1 MRVLPAA
8 MVVSAASLAVR
19 RRLWN
24 RRAIDLEGRVV
35 LITGGSRG
43 LGLELAR
50 VFADEGARLA
60 LLARDADALERAR
73 QEIAGRGAQ
82 VAVFACDLRDPDDI
96 DRTVSSILS
105 RFGGVDVLVNNA
117 GVILGSPLDHVGEED
132 FEEAMN
138 VHFRAPLR
146 LTRAL
151 IPVLGRRG
159 KGRVVQ
165 IASIG
170 GLVAVPHLLPYCA
183 SKFALVGLSDGLRA
197 ELSGSGIRVTTVC
210 PGLMRTGSHVNA
222 WFKGRHKG
230 EFTIFALLGS
240 SPLTSMDAER
250 AARRIVEAC
259 RRGEPFLVLGLPARA
274 LRLAA
279 TLAPSFYA
287 EINSWV
293 ARRLPGP
300 IGPEG
305 DLRKRGRDSSS
316 ILAPSIL
323 TRLADRATRRNNELI
338 GPEVESGGGANEHA
352 TRFGAIGGP

>member
-1 MRVLPAA
+1 MRILAA
-8 MVVSAASLAVR
+8 ATAVGAASLAVR
-19 RRLWN
+19 QRLWN

-73 QEIAGRGAQ
+73 AEIAARGAQ
-82 VAVFACDLRDPDDI
+82 VDVFPCDLRDPGQI
-96 DRTVSSILS
+96 DRSVSSVLS
-105 RFGGVDVLVNNA
+105 RFGTVDVLVNNA
-117 GVILGSPLDHVGEED
+117 GVILGSPLAHLGEED
-132 FEEAMN
+132 FEEEMD

-151 IPVLGRRG
+151 MPVLGRRG
-159 KGRVVQ
+159 EGRVVQ

-170 GLVAVPHLLPYCA
+170 GLVAMPHLLPYCA

-222 WFKGRHKG
+222 WFKGRHKA

-259 RRGEPFLVLGLPARA
+259 RRGEPLLVLGLPARA

-300 IGPEG
+300 AGREG
-305 DLRKRGRDSSS
+305 DLRKRGRDSSTF
-316 ILAPSIL
+316 LAPSIL
-323 TRLADRATRRNNELI
+323 TRLADRAAEQNNEMLR
-338 GPEVESGGGANEHA
+338 PESDVGGGSGQAS
-352 TRFGAIGGP
+352 RFGAMDSPR